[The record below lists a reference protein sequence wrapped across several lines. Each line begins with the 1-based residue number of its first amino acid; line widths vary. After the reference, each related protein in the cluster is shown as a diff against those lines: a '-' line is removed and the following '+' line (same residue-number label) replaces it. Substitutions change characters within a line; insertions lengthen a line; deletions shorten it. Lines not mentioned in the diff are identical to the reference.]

1 MSLIFRGLIALFSLG
16 LLALICGVGI
26 FVWVLF
32 YYSDDLPGFDQLA
45 NYEPPIITRV
55 HTSDGRLMAE
65 FAEEKRIFLP
75 LREIPDHVKQAFI
88 SAEDKN
94 FYTHPGVDA
103 LGIARAI
110 HTNIRNRGKNR
121 RPVGASTITQQ
132 VAKNFLLS
140 NEVSYERKIK
150 EMILSFRIERAFS
163 KEQILELY
171 LNEIYM
177 GAGTYGVAAAALYY
191 FGKTIDKVTIEEAA
205 YLAALPK
212 APNNYHPARHY
223 DDAVERRNWVMSR
236 MSEDGHLP
244 AEELAELQKKPLETV
259 AQDND
264 EIYTSASYF
273 AEEVRRHLIE
283 TYGEDALYKGGLVV
297 HTSLVP
303 SLQQAASKALRNG
316 LVAYDR
322 RHGRHREHIAK
333 LPSLENWQQQLADIQ
348 KPVGAEDWRLAVV
361 LDSDKNRAKIGF
373 SDGKKGIIPLE
384 NVTWARER
392 LSSFSRGP
400 EIKSVTQVLKP
411 GDVILTEPAD
421 DKAAKKDDGIYH
433 YRQIPEVQGALVAI
447 DPHTGRVLAMVGGFS
462 YEISEFNRATQA
474 LRQPGS
480 AFKPVIYTAALETGY
495 TPATLVLDAPF
506 VLDQGAGLGK
516 WRPSNYSRE
525 FYGPTPLRVGIEKSR
540 NLMTVRLAHQLGME
554 KIAEMS
560 SRLGIIDNL
569 DPVLSMALGAGE
581 TTLLRMVRGYSGFV
595 NGGKRIY
602 PSIIDRIQDRTG
614 KTISKN
620 DTRPCEGCGPL
631 VPWNEQGVPAL
642 PDIREQILDPRHAY
656 QMVSIM
662 EGTVQRG
669 TAISLK
675 SLNRPIAGKTG
686 TTNEA
691 KDTWFIGY
699 TPDLVVGVYIG
710 FDKPRPMGREETG
723 SRVAVPVFKE
733 FMQTALKDKAAV
745 PFRVPQGIRL
755 VQVDRTDGTRAEAGD
770 EHVVWEAFLHGTE
783 PSGRPVIFDGKR
795 LVPIEA
801 QDQSSNITTGTGG
814 LY

>member
-16 LLALICGVGI
+16 LLALIGGVGL

-94 FYTHPGVDA
+94 FYIHPGVDA

-110 HTNIRNRGKNR
+110 HTNIRNRGKR

-132 VAKNFLLS
+132 VAKNFLLT

-150 EMILSFRIERAFS
+150 EMILSFRIERTFS

-191 FGKTIDKVTIEEAA
+191 FGKTIDKVTVEEAA

-236 MSEDGHLP
+236 MSEDGHIP
-244 AEELAELQKKPLETV
+244 AEKLEELQNKKLETV

-297 HTSLVP
+297 HTSLIP
-303 SLQQAASKALRNG
+303 SLQQAASRALRNG
-316 LVAYDR
+316 LVGYDR

-333 LPSLENWQQQLADIQ
+333 FATLENWQQQLAGVQ
-348 KPVGAEDWRLAVV
+348 QPVGAEDWRLAVV
-361 LDSDKNRAKIGF
+361 LDANKNRAQIGF
-373 SDGKKGIIPLE
+373 SDGKKGVIPLE

-400 EIKSVTQVLKP
+400 EIKSVTDVLKP
-411 GDVILTEPAD
+411 GDVILTEAAD
-421 DKAAKKDDGIYH
+421 DKADTDDKIYH
-433 YRQIPEVQGALVAI
+433 YRQIPEIQGALVAI

-525 FYGPTPLRVGIEKSR
+525 FYGPTPLRIGIEKSR
-540 NLMTVRLAHQLGME
+540 NLMTVRLAHQLGMA
-554 KIAEMS
+554 KITDMS
-560 SRLGIIDNL
+560 RRLGIIDNL
-569 DPVLSMALGAGE
+569 EPVLSMALGAGE
-581 TTLLRMVRGYSGFV
+581 TTLLRMVRGYSSFV
-595 NGGKRIY
+595 NGGKRVY

-614 KTISKN
+614 RTIAKN
-620 DTRPCEGCGPL
+620 DARPCETCGPL
-631 VPWNEQGVPAL
+631 IPWNAQEVPAL

-669 TAISLK
+669 TAMRLK
-675 SLNRPIAGKTG
+675 SMNRPIAGKTG

-699 TPDLVVGVYIG
+699 TPDLVVGVYVG

-723 SRVAVPVFKE
+723 SRVAIPVFQE
-733 FMQTALKDKAAV
+733 FMQTALKDKPAV

-783 PSGRPVIFDGKR
+783 PSSRPVIFDGKS